1 MSNCWWLFYNNYTR
15 LKVDNQIILSYNIS
29 MKHLIKWM
37 KISAG
42 INLYLAIIA
51 TLLLIALM
59 VDIGLDGY
67 WRGTTTIMYET
78 EPSQ

>member
-1 MSNCWWLFYNNYTR
+1 
-15 LKVDNQIILSYNIS
+15 

-37 KISAG
+37 KVSAF

-67 WRGTTTIMYET
+67 WRGTTTMVYES
-78 EPSQ
+78 EKSQ

>member
-1 MSNCWWLFYNNYTR
+1 MN
-15 LKVDNQIILSYNIS
+15 
-29 MKHLIKWM
+29 HLIKWM

-42 INLYLAIIA
+42 IILYLAIIA

-67 WRGTTTIMYET
+67 WRGTTTIMYESD
-78 EPSQ
+78 PSQ

>member
-1 MSNCWWLFYNNYTR
+1 M
-15 LKVDNQIILSYNIS
+15 KV
-29 MKHLIKWM
+29 
-37 KISAG
+37 SAF

-67 WRGTTTIMYET
+67 WRGTTTMVYES
-78 EPSQ
+78 EKSQ

>member
-1 MSNCWWLFYNNYTR
+1 
-15 LKVDNQIILSYNIS
+15 

-42 INLYLAIIA
+42 INLYLAIVA

-67 WRGTTTIMYET
+67 WRGTTTLVYDSET
-78 EPSQ
+78 RQ

>member
-1 MSNCWWLFYNNYTR
+1 
-15 LKVDNQIILSYNIS
+15 

-51 TLLLIALM
+51 TLLLISLM

-67 WRGTTTIMYET
+67 WRCTTTIMYET

>member
-1 MSNCWWLFYNNYTR
+1 MVAPSGATFFWLT
-15 LKVDNQIILSYNIS
+15 LDLDSTIIKI

>member
-1 MSNCWWLFYNNYTR
+1 
-15 LKVDNQIILSYNIS
+15 

-37 KISAG
+37 KVSAF

-59 VDIGLDGY
+59 IDIGLDGY
-67 WRGTTTIMYET
+67 WRGTTTMVYESET
-78 EPSQ
+78 SQ

>member
-1 MSNCWWLFYNNYTR
+1 MFYNNYAR
-15 LKVDNQIILSYNIS
+15 LTVDNQIILSYNIS

-67 WRGTTTIMYET
+67 WRGTTTIMYES